1 MSRSLA
7 SSSEDTADAV
17 SHMGQVRHLDAS
29 PLRGGAHPNRMQSH
43 HAGIVLLCSVVTQF
57 MSHFVVH
64 ACDRQSTSTCNSL
77 DVNNLLVQAMKL
89 IDMFGKVHEACQRL
103 RLDTSQ
109 LEATSLPDVHQ
120 LRLTLCAHT
129 VQLLVPI
136 SCVSDINSSVI
147 EPFRRTAVSNSL
159 K

>member
-1 MSRSLA
+1 MPHPFAL
-7 SSSEDTADAV
+7 
-17 SHMGQVRHLDAS
+17 
-29 PLRGGAHPNRMQSH
+29 PNRMQSH
-43 HAGIVLLCSVVTQF
+43 HAGIVLLCSLVTQIVA
-57 MSHFVVH
+57 HFVVH
-64 ACDRQSTSTCNSL
+64 ACDRQSRSTCDSL
-77 DVNNLLVQAMKL
+77 NVNNLLMQAMKL

-103 RLDTSQ
+103 RLDMSQ

-120 LRLTLCAHT
+120 LRMTLCAHT

-147 EPFRRTAVSNSL
+147 GPFRRTAVSNGL

>member
-1 MSRSLA
+1 
-7 SSSEDTADAV
+7 
-17 SHMGQVRHLDAS
+17 
-29 PLRGGAHPNRMQSH
+29 
-43 HAGIVLLCSVVTQF
+43 

-64 ACDRQSTSTCNSL
+64 ACDRQSRSTCDSL
-77 DVNNLLVQAMKL
+77 NVNNLLMQAMKL

-103 RLDTSQ
+103 RLDMSQ

-120 LRLTLCAHT
+120 LRMTLCAHT

-147 EPFRRTAVSNSL
+147 GPFRRTAVSNGL

>member
-1 MSRSLA
+1 
-7 SSSEDTADAV
+7 
-17 SHMGQVRHLDAS
+17 
-29 PLRGGAHPNRMQSH
+29 
-43 HAGIVLLCSVVTQF
+43 

-64 ACDRQSTSTCNSL
+64 ACDRQSTSTCDSPNM
-77 DVNNLLVQAMKL
+77 NLVMQAMKL

-103 RLDTSQ
+103 RLDMSQ
-109 LEATSLPDVHQ
+109 LEATTMPDVRR
-120 LRLTLCAHT
+120 LRMTLCAHT

-147 EPFRRTAVSNSL
+147 EPFRRTSFSSGL